1 MEVIMTKQKK
11 KHYTLN
17 EEQIELI
24 KKTHDILDDVL
35 DEIWNMQDINLSQIK
50 KLSETYYELKYKFD
64 FYEGK

>member
-1 MEVIMTKQKK
+1 MEVIVTKQKK
-11 KHYTLN
+11 KRYTLN

-35 DEIWNMQDINLSQIK
+35 DEIYNMQDINLSQIK
-50 KLSETYYELKYKFD
+50 KLSETYYKLKYQFD